1 MWSRPSSWMWAP
13 IILSDF
19 CYSRNCRV
27 SISDLV
33 QSLGSTKGWVSFS
46 SFLGCL
52 FQLLFLSLSFCLC
65 ICILSLLRQK
75 TQTAQWYFSVGDI
88 PLCCISQGTP
98 PFVSPSPPQEL
109 VVSRRGLGNHLC
121 FFCPGH
127 FRAGNIHNKLSFWH
141 EKLPCFEVI
150 RVEFTLTASSTHS
163 GGISKDMR
171 NT

>member
-1 MWSRPSSWMWAP
+1 MLFKELSCLNFRPSSEP
-13 IILSDF
+13 GV
-19 CYSRNCRV
+19 NKG
-27 SISDLV
+27 
-33 QSLGSTKGWVSFS
+33 LGLLF
-46 SFLGCL
+46 FLFR

-75 TQTAQWYFSVGDI
+75 TQTAQWYFSVGNI